1 MSCSSGWPSLHCIAV
16 TPPHTGTAG
25 ELRLQACTTTICSLE
40 FYYLKHP
47 EAKMFKS
54 FAYKADFTQLS
65 SRRQWITY
73 HPSTDQKVLTHF
85 WFSSEICSHKIRRK
99 KPYALMGFTFP
110 PVGITKTN
118 KKRMLYHETYF
129 CKTLLFIVFNLHYHQ
144 TGTQFNHQSNE
155 GDRSLYSHTGSK
167 QFQWH
172 HQLV

>member
-1 MSCSSGWPSLHCIAV
+1 MAFTSLYSSYSSTYWDCRRIEITSMH
-16 TPPHTGTAG
+16 HHHM
-25 ELRLQACTTTICSLE
+25 CSLE

-118 KKRMLYHETYF
+118 KKKECFTMRPISVRLY
-129 CKTLLFIVFNLHYHQ
+129 C
-144 TGTQFNHQSNE
+144 S
-155 GDRSLYSHTGSK
+155 
-167 QFQWH
+167 
-172 HQLV
+172 